1 MNLSRVNGTNT
12 RSEVTVKQEL
22 ITTTRNQTSMRMK
35 MNLKKTRRSKLNN
48 LTVSDGDV
56 ERRIRARRI

>member
-35 MNLKKTRRSKLNN
+35 MNLKKTGRSKLNN